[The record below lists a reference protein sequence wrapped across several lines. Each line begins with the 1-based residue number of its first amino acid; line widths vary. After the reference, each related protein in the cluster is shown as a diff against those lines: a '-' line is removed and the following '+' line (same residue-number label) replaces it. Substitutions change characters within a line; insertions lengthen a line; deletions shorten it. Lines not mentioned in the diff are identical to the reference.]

1 MTEKVVLWPDAVGV
15 SRTLNGIG
23 GGGSVWFGTLLFTPT
38 LQINTPQG

>member
-23 GGGSVWFGTLLFTPT
+23 GGGQFGSALYFSHRLYK
-38 LQINTPQG
+38 